1 MLEML
6 LGRKLIGRK
15 CWYSYF
21 Q

>member
-6 LGRKLIGRK
+6 LGIKWKGRK